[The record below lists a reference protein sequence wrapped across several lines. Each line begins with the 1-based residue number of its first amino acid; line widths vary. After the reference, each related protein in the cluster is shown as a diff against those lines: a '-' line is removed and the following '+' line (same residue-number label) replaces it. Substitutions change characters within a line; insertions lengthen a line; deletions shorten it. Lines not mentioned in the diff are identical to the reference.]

1 VRASI
6 FVRASA
12 LLALLSVVP
21 CLADTIHLKNG
32 RTIVADRVR
41 EKGDRVEYEIGDDT
55 YAIPRSAVA
64 SISAGGTPLRAVAP
78 IAVPEPAAA
87 DTADQVPDLSS
98 VVIRNGGVDQEM
110 LDTIARRGDDKL
122 TAAAYYSAGRYE
134 HVHNNSIPAASYMK
148 EAVRLAPDSPLILE
162 HYAVLL
168 LETGRQADALAP
180 AEHAARVA
188 PRSADAQMIYGYALY
203 QNDHTKDAIDAWKRS
218 LEQRPNDEV
227 EAMVKRAERELKAE
241 AGYGE
246 EASSHFT
253 LRYEG
258 AQAPVELRRDIL
270 RTLEQHYTDLALQ
283 FGDAPQQAVVVI
295 LYPEQTFFDVTKAPS
310 WSAAMNDG
318 KLRIPLK
325 GMTAVNPELSQVLRH
340 ELAHSFINAI
350 SRGHCPLWLHE
361 GIAQLVEGKT
371 TAAHGRLLAQAFT
384 NGHYIALNQLEGSFL
399 NLTDAEAILAYDEA
413 LAVTE
418 YLNQTY
424 GFADIVAI
432 LQRIAEGA
440 STEAALRA
448 SVHEGYNGLE
458 SDLTLSLKKKYG
470 E

>member
-1 VRASI
+1 MRAS
-6 FVRASA
+6 VLVV
-12 LLALLSVVP
+12 LLGAP

-55 YAIPRSAVA
+55 YAIPKSAVA
-64 SISAGGTPLRAVAP
+64 SISSGGVPVHAAAAP
-78 IAVPEPAAA
+78 IDVPEPGAAEP
-87 DTADQVPDLSS
+87 ADQVPDLSS
-98 VVIRNGGVDQEM
+98 IVIKNGAVDQAM
-110 LDTIARRGDDKL
+110 LESLAGHGDAK
-122 TAAAYYSAGRYE
+122 TAAAAYYSAGRFE
-134 HVHNNSIPAASYMK
+134 HLHNNSIPAANYMQ
-148 EAVRLAPDSPLILE
+148 EALRFAPENALILE

-180 AEHAARVA
+180 AEHAARIS
-188 PRSADAQMIYGYALY
+188 PKSADAQMIYGYALY
-203 QNDHTKDAIDAWKRS
+203 QNDKTKDAIDAWRLS
-218 LEQRPNDEV
+218 LAQRPSADL
-227 EAMVKRAERELKAE
+227 EAMVARAERELKAE
-241 AGYGE
+241 QGYGE

-258 AQAPVELRRDIL
+258 SQAPVELRRDIL
-270 RTLEQHYTDLALQ
+270 RTLEQHYSDLTQQ

-325 GMTAVNPELSQVLRH
+325 GMTQVTQELSQVLRH

-371 TAAHGRLLAQAFT
+371 TASHGRLLAQAFGS
-384 NGHYIALNQLEGSFL
+384 GHYIALNQLEGSFL
-399 NLTDAEAILAYDEA
+399 SMTDREAILSYDEA

-418 YLNQTY
+418 YLNQAY
-424 GFADIVAI
+424 GFANIVAI

-440 STEAALRA
+440 ATEAALRSA
-448 SVHEGYNGLE
+448 VHTGYSELE
-458 SDLTLSLKKKYG
+458 NDLALYLKKRYG
-470 E
+470 D